1 MKRKNKILIDL
12 KMIVVPF
19 YFTLDYYLLIMS
31 GDDLVR
37 RKIVIVIWII
47 AIFGWSIKLFIDLK
61 KKNTTS
67 F

>member
-1 MKRKNKILIDL
+1 
-12 KMIVVPF
+12 MIVVSF
-19 YFTLDYYLLIMS
+19 YFTLDYYFLIMS

-37 RKIVIVIWII
+37 RKIAIVIWII

-61 KKNTTS
+61 KKNTTG